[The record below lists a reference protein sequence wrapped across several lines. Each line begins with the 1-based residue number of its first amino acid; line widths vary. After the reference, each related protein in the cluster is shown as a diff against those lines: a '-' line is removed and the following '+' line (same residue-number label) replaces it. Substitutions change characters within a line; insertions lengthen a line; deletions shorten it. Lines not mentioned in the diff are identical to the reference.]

1 MFITW
6 CNVVIYFKNGNKCVI
21 CNFLYFFPRRWLCG
35 ENSQVGFEIMNVCLH
50 LSLLSYSC
58 HYHTLTYMA
67 ILAMKRVQLYHFF
80 SLSFTLS
87 SFACHPLKKVFF
99 SFINKDMTL
108 FFLFSFTSAG
118 LYSDEIFW
126 RSFGIFV
133 YADEC
138 FLLSQ
143 DTLLFFQMLI

>member
-99 SFINKDMTL
+99 
-108 FFLFSFTSAG
+108 
-118 LYSDEIFW
+118 
-126 RSFGIFV
+126 
-133 YADEC
+133 
-138 FLLSQ
+138 FLLS
-143 DTLLFFQMLI
+143 TRTWLCFFFFLLLLQAYTQTKYSEEASVYLFMPMNAFYFHKTHCYSFKC